1 MLYPEN
7 PIEWTPNQPQRQF
20 PEENRTFIRSYM
32 DEFVNNA
39 SYMLNKFKELGFD
52 DVICKDLTLCFY
64 DVQLPKIS
72 GPESSQYLKNGRN
85 RRYMEVNKND
95 EYKNCIDY

>member
-7 PIEWTPNQPQRQF
+7 PMPWNGNQASKQF
-20 PEENRTFIRSYM
+20 PEENRTFIHSYM

-39 SYMLNKFKELGFD
+39 SYLFNKFKELGYD

-64 DVQLPKIS
+64 DVQLPNIS
-72 GPESSQYLKNGRN
+72 GPEPSQYLKNGRN
-85 RRYMEVNKND
+85 RYMEVNKN
-95 EYKNCIDY
+95 YDY